1 MRIRIFLLTIV
12 FLLLLSTFVPV
23 SSQLF
28 DDSDVKDPQGVLDH
42 FRSRIK
48 QVRNVSISNSTSLQ
62 TKGETSDTSH
72 SHLGLQCPGLP
83 LLGGSV

>member
-1 MRIRIFLLTIV
+1 MRIRIFLLIIAL
-12 FLLLLSTFVPV
+12 LLLLSTFVLPV

-48 QVRNVSISNSTSLQ
+48 QVRNVFSCDFDNISL
-62 TKGETSDTSH
+62 ETEYRRDI
-72 SHLGLQCPGLP
+72 
-83 LLGGSV
+83 

>member
-1 MRIRIFLLTIV
+1 MMRIRIFLLTIV

-48 QVRNVSISNSTSLQ
+48 QVRNVFSCDFDNISL
-62 TKGETSDTSH
+62 ETEYRRDI
-72 SHLGLQCPGLP
+72 
-83 LLGGSV
+83 